1 MSKATQKS
9 PDLTAAFAERSP
21 VYFKGVQFVNN
32 PYYLKFFKSLGNAF
46 DVVFRYI
53 AHADQLEDQCLRQ
66 VLKAGETHIHLVF
79 STHKELKIGP
89 NKTIIPDVVH
99 EPSQAIFGPMFE
111 VIDVFAQKDADL
123 ETEIILPGLYELR
136 ISDPRA
142 GLHLLHK
149 FLKHHGLSC
158 ADLPYGE
165 TLAINGPPSETV
177 DTEIQEE
184 ALSYMPPQFYSSGYE
199 AQKAAQFVIDKFG
212 GYPFSLQYMLALI
225 EQAETPPGKAPVFTE
240 TLEAFRLQ

>member
-1 MSKATQKS
+1 MSKATQKG
-9 PDLTAAFAERSP
+9 PDLTAVFAERSP
-21 VYFKGVQFVNN
+21 VAFSGTQFVNN
-32 PYYLKFFKSLGNAF
+32 PYYLKFFRSLGNAF

-53 AHADQLEDQCLRQ
+53 AHADQLEEQRLRQ
-66 VLKAGETHIHLVF
+66 ALKAGDHHILLTF
-79 STHKELKIGP
+79 STHKEFKIGP
-89 NKTIIPDVVH
+89 DRNIIPDVVH
-99 EPSQAIFGPMFE
+99 EPSDAIFRPMFE
-111 VIDVFAQKDADL
+111 VIDAVAAKDEDL
-123 ETEIILPGLYELR
+123 ETNIVVPGLYELR

-165 TLAINGPPSETV
+165 TLDIKGTPSGAI

-184 ALSYMPPQFYSSGYE
+184 ALAYIPPQFYFSGLA
-199 AQKAAQFVIDKFG
+199 AQKAANFVADKYN